1 MAKYDPKLL
10 EEELKNKVAADWF
23 AAHFMSDFLK
33 DAVNRTASEGTGVR
47 RGAGRAPYGLQDDA
61 QQRGRDIPVACN
73 EAVSTFFSRDRNVA
87 SPLCGERRR
96 ILLWYQSLLSEGVGH
111 DSGRV
116 LI

>member
-61 QQRGRDIPVACN
+61 QQRGRDILVACN
-73 EAVSTFFSRDRNVA
+73 KAASTIFSRDRNVA
-87 SPLCGERRR
+87 SPL
-96 ILLWYQSLLSEGVGH
+96 IPPSLGPSLMPGAQIFARGH
-111 DSGRV
+111 
-116 LI
+116 